1 VFWGVVEGTG
11 LVRVVE
17 WTHMTRCW
25 ALILSFF
32 FQWSDIAVYV
42 KEKKESS
49 FEKFFNFGRT
59 SFHGEDIPNYYSH
72 SLIV

>member
-1 VFWGVVEGTG
+1 MD
-11 LVRVVE
+11 
-17 WTHMTRCW
+17 THDKMW

-42 KEKKESS
+42 KEEKNSS
-49 FEKFFNFGRT
+49 FGKFFNFGRT